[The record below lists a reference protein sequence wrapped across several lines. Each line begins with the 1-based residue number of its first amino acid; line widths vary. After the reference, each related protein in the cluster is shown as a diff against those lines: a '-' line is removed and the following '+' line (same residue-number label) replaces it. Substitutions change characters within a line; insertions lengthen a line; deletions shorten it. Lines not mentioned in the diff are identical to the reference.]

1 VGHAGI
7 ARIDIAFS
15 AVNGCAQI
23 TPMLCESNLPTDM
36 IPYGR
41 QCLESEDETAV
52 LEVLRSAWLTTGPQ
66 VEAFEKA
73 LARRVGARFAVA
85 VSSGT
90 AALHSAMAA
99 IGIGPGDEVIVPAM
113 TFVATANAVV
123 LQGARP
129 VIVDVHPDTLLV
141 DTETVR
147 AAMSPR
153 TRAVIG
159 VDYAGLPWD
168 YPALQAVCGERVRV
182 LADAC
187 HSLGASRSGRPVGSL
202 ADISLFSFH
211 PVKPITSGEGGALV
225 TDDATV
231 AERAR
236 RFRNHG
242 LSADAATRDRT
253 GDWRYEM
260 LSLGVN
266 YRLTDIQCALAGSQL
281 GRLEHFIER
290 RRRIASRYDA
300 VFRECPS
307 IAPLA
312 GDDAGHGY
320 HLYVLRIGS
329 GRDAWFR
336 RLRELGIGVNVH
348 YLPVHLHR
356 YYRETFGT
364 GPGQC
369 PVAEAAYA
377 QLLSLP
383 IYPAMTDGQVET
395 VINAV
400 FRVASEQA

>member
-1 VGHAGI
+1 
-7 ARIDIAFS
+7 
-15 AVNGCAQI
+15 
-23 TPMLCESNLPTDM
+23 M
-36 IPYGR
+36 
-41 QCLESEDETAV
+41 

-66 VEAFEKA
+66 VEAFEET

-90 AALHSAMAA
+90 AALHCAMAA

-123 LQGARP
+123 LQGGRP
-129 VIVDVHPDTLLV
+129 VIVDVQPDTLLV
-141 DTETVR
+141 DPGAVR
-147 AAMSPR
+147 AAMTPR

-159 VDYAGLPWD
+159 VDYAGLPCD
-168 YPALQAVCGERVRV
+168 YQALQAACGEQVRV

-187 HSLGASRSGRPVGSL
+187 HSLGASRCGRPVGSL

-225 TDDATV
+225 THDASV

-242 LSADAATRDRT
+242 LSADAPTRDRT
-253 GDWRYEM
+253 GNWRYEM
-260 LSLGVN
+260 LSLGLN
-266 YRLTDIQCALAGSQL
+266 YRLTDIQCALARTQL

-300 VFRECPS
+300 AFQDYPS
-307 IAPLA
+307 IAPLRG
-312 GDDAGHGY
+312 GDGGHGY
-320 HLYVLRIGS
+320 HLYVLRVAS
-329 GRDAWFR
+329 GRDAWLR

-369 PVAEAAYA
+369 PVAESAYE

-383 IYPAMTDGQVET
+383 IYPAMTDAQVEA
-395 VINAV
+395 VIDAV
-400 FRVASEQA
+400 FRVAAERA